1 MNENIKEKITNN
13 DEIINQETN
22 YNEDNLEKITT
33 TSEQN
38 NQEQTI
44 NNNNTTQNEITN
56 NEETADQTVNHI
68 KEILDS
74 IRPYLNMDGGDVEFV
89 AYKDKIVYVRL
100 TGACQA
106 CLFSDDTIKNGL
118 YETLHAD
125 IPEIEGVI
133 NTAI

>member
-1 MNENIKEKITNN
+1 MNKNDNKEKLTNKN
-13 DEIINQETN
+13 PIINEESN
-22 YNEDNLEKITT
+22 NLST
-33 TSEQN
+33 
-38 NQEQTI
+38 
-44 NNNNTTQNEITN
+44 NNNNIKQNETNKEESDETIT
-56 NEETADQTVNHI
+56 HI

-74 IRPYLNMDGGDVEFV
+74 IIPYLNMDGGDVEFV
-89 AYKDKIVYVRL
+89 AYKDKVVYVRL